1 MTATTRDLCLY
12 TLIST
17 CVHASSG
24 GIDKSTHT
32 HTHTTLR
39 TCTLPSGMH
48 THELHTTPVQTF
60 NQTLRTS
67 SGNAG
72 GANIFF
78 HIHGKGNKNAEGLF
92 YGQAVKYSQG
102 VSAKGVCAENIVAI
116 TGVRTRPCFRNV

>member
-1 MTATTRDLCLY
+1 
-12 TLIST
+12 
-17 CVHASSG
+17 
-24 GIDKSTHT
+24 
-32 HTHTTLR
+32 
-39 TCTLPSGMH
+39 
-48 THELHTTPVQTF
+48 VQTF
-60 NQTLRTS
+60 NQTLRTF

-116 TGVRTRPCFRNV
+116 TGVRTRVCVYHSHLAPARHLISIHHQSASYFLS